1 MNGNATLKDV
11 ARKAGV
17 SIATVSR
24 VLNGSYNVSTEIQ
37 QRVSGAID
45 ELGYYQNSIARSLKT
60 RSTFTIAFVT
70 FDISNSYTIMVA
82 KAVEDLVREKKYN
95 LLVCSTEGDPE
106 REREYLKML
115 LGRNVDALVLHG
127 TGLNGD
133 CIEQISKKI
142 PVVLLH
148 RRYSIPGCDLV
159 DSSNE
164 KGMYELT
171 KHLLLFGH
179 RKIFLIKG
187 DANTSTSNERL
198 RGVRRAMQEYGVLLE
213 EDYPFQYDGDF
224 TEDSGYQAINYLCSL
239 KEKPTAILAFNNSM
253 ALGALE
259 CLKGKKLTAPEDVSI
274 ASFNAIDHKDLM
286 TVRPTVY
293 SIDPKEIGMAVGRA
307 LLERLESE
315 DREMATREFIVQG
328 TLIPG
333 NAVNIPPVG

>member
-1 MNGNATLKDV
+1 MNENATLKDV
-11 ARKAGV
+11 ARRAGV

-24 VLNGSYNVSTEIQ
+24 VLNGASNVSAQVQ
-37 QRVSGAID
+37 QRVSEAID

-127 TGLNGD
+127 TGQNGD
-133 CIEQISKKI
+133 CIEQISRKI

-148 RRYSIPGCDLV
+148 RRYSISGCDLV

-164 KGMYELT
+164 EGMYELT

-187 DANTSTSNERL
+187 DANTSTGSERFH
-198 RGVRRAMQEYGVLLE
+198 GVCRAMQECGV
-213 EDYPFQYDGDF
+213 DFGQNYPFQYDGDF
-224 TEDSGYQAINYLCSL
+224 TEESGYQAINYLCTL
-239 KEKPTAILAFNNSM
+239 KERPTAILAFNNSM

-259 CLKGKKLTAPEDVSI
+259 CLKRKHLTAPEDISI
-274 ASFNAIDHKDLM
+274 ASFNAIDHKNLM

-293 SIDPKEIGMAVGRA
+293 SIDPKEVGMAVGRA

-315 DREMATREFIVQG
+315 NHEITTREFIVQG
-328 TLIPG
+328 ILVPG
-333 NAVNIPPVG
+333 NAVNIPPVD